1 MRSRVQSHPWRSDI
15 APLTLS
21 GVIDAA
27 AAQSGLEIDRTETL
41 EDVPMRVSRLSIG
54 AAVIAAVLHSSA
66 VSVAAQSA
74 VESEP
79 VLKSVKERNGKTQAP
94 EAVVNAGM
102 TKQQRLSLCLGS
114 WDAETHMSKQEWRVA
129 CQRTVRDYPDAFVR

>member
-1 MRSRVQSHPWRSDI
+1 MRELTVVDRS
-15 APLTLS
+15 
-21 GVIDAA
+21 G
-27 AAQSGLEIDRTETL
+27 RY
-41 EDVPMRVSRLSIG
+41 RRG
-54 AAVIAAVLHSSA
+54 AAFLCGPRRGSIRGAT
-66 VSVAAQSA
+66 
-74 VESEP
+74 EP
-79 VLKSVKERNGKTQAP
+79 ILKPVKERNGKTQEP

>member
-1 MRSRVQSHPWRSDI
+1 
-15 APLTLS
+15 
-21 GVIDAA
+21 
-27 AAQSGLEIDRTETL
+27 
-41 EDVPMRVSRLSIG
+41 MRVSRLSIG
-54 AAVIAAVLHSSA
+54 AAVIAALLHSSV

-74 VESEP
+74 AQSEP
-79 VLKSVKERNGKTQAP
+79 ILKPVKERHGKTQEP
-94 EAVVNAGM
+94 EAVVSTGVNSGM

>member
-1 MRSRVQSHPWRSDI
+1 MRD
-15 APLTLS
+15 
-21 GVIDAA
+21 
-27 AAQSGLEIDRTETL
+27 
-41 EDVPMRVSRLSIG
+41 SRLLIG
-54 AAVIAAVLHSSA
+54 AAAIAAVLHFSA
-66 VSVAAQSA
+66 VPAAAQS
-74 VESEP
+74 EP
-79 VLKSVKERNGKTQAP
+79 ILKPVKERNGKTQEP

>member
-1 MRSRVQSHPWRSDI
+1 
-15 APLTLS
+15 
-21 GVIDAA
+21 
-27 AAQSGLEIDRTETL
+27 
-41 EDVPMRVSRLSIG
+41 MRVSRLSIG
-54 AAVIAAVLHSSA
+54 AAFIAAVLHFSA

-74 VESEP
+74 AQSEP
-79 VLKSVKERNGKTQAP
+79 ILKPVKERHGKTQEP

>member
-1 MRSRVQSHPWRSDI
+1 
-15 APLTLS
+15 
-21 GVIDAA
+21 
-27 AAQSGLEIDRTETL
+27 
-41 EDVPMRVSRLSIG
+41 MRVSRLLLG
-54 AAVIAAVLHSSA
+54 PVVIAAVLHSSA

-74 VESEP
+74 SQSEP
-79 VLKSVKERNGKTQAP
+79 TLKPIKERAGKTQAP

>member
-1 MRSRVQSHPWRSDI
+1 
-15 APLTLS
+15 
-21 GVIDAA
+21 
-27 AAQSGLEIDRTETL
+27 
-41 EDVPMRVSRLSIG
+41 MRVSRLLIG
-54 AAVIAAVLHSSA
+54 AAAIAAVLHFSA

-74 VESEP
+74 SQSEP
-79 VLKSVKERNGKTQAP
+79 ILKPVKERNGKTQEP